1 MIAFLVNFSCT
12 PFNGVLAA
20 MAMAVFFYENF

>member
-12 PFNGVLAA
+12 PCNGVLAA
-20 MAMAVFFYENF
+20 MAMAVIFHEEV